1 MNPEHIQNFRGISDA
16 FCEGLA
22 TASSQLAELTN
33 FDETFSFTPTSIH
46 WLATDPRQNAYDTA
60 ASECCLL
67 DGLDKDDHTGYAGLI
82 FKEGEARKLVSAI
95 LKSDQD
101 GAEVDRE
108 KPDVIA
114 EVTNIMIN
122 SCLAHLSGALDMKLA
137 GGLPSF
143 DQARVEQMHDFIR
156 TATARV
162 LILRAS
168 FENQKKQI
176 KGDVTIAIVLKQ
188 EPVRNIKS
196 AV

>member
-67 DGLDKDDHTGYAGLI
+67 EVLDKDDHTGYAGLI

-101 GAEVDRE
+101 GEEVDRE
-108 KPDVIA
+108 TPDVIA

-122 SCLAHLSGALDMKLA
+122 SCLAHLAGALDMKLA

-143 DQARVEQMHDFIR
+143 DHERVERMHDFIR

-176 KGDVTIAIVLKQ
+176 NGEVSIAIVLKP
-188 EPVRNIKS
+188 EPDRSIKS